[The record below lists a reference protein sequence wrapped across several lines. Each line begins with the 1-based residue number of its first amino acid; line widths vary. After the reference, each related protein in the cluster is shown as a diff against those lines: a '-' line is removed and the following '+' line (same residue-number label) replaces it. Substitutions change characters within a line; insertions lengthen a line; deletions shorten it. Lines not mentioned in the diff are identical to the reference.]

1 MVDVAI
7 EFENPLVAG
16 TVLVREDIRSQDFVE
31 GVSGWRIQADG
42 SAEFNDI
49 TIRGGDGVPAVIV
62 GPDGEPQVIIYNN
75 GVNGVV
81 EFPTNDP
88 NESSPA
94 RLASVV
100 YNNGQPNERLAFE
113 VQGPAHDVDD
123 NRLAMQFN
131 SARADSSTPA
141 SVSIFDVATQN
152 LIFFADNNRVQVNEA
167 LQVTPEDNDTNIPLF
182 VDGLPP
188 GGTSIATIRRD
199 GSNVLNIP
207 NEGNLQ
213 VSPTVASALSALF
226 VNAPAS
232 HTGRIIRGQLNGAD
246 RFTVEPNGDTA
257 VAGSLTAANFASGTA
272 QTPAP
277 GGVPAQTSVAVAFPA
292 AFPST
297 PNVQITPNSG
307 AANLNTS
314 NIRWAITGKSTT
326 GFTINC
332 WRDTNAATNFEWFA
346 HV

>member
-1 MVDVAI
+1 MAI
-7 EFENPLVAG
+7 EFENPLTAG
-16 TVLVREDIRSQDFVE
+16 TVLVREQVQSQDYVP
-31 GVSGWRIQADG
+31 GVSGWVIRADG
-42 SAEFNDI
+42 SAEFFNVF
-49 TIRGGDGVPAVIV
+49 IRGSATDPAIVV
-62 GPDGEPQVIIYNN
+62 GPDNEPQVVIYNT

-81 EFPTNDP
+81 EFPTNDAD
-88 NESSPA
+88 ESSPA
-94 RLASVV
+94 RLGSVV
-100 YNNGQPNERLAFE
+100 YNQGGPTERIALE
-113 VQGPAHDVDD
+113 IQGPALDVDD
-123 NRLAMQFN
+123 NRLILQLN
-131 SARADSSTPA
+131 TARADSSTPA
-141 SVSIFDVATQN
+141 NIQVFDGVTQN
-152 LIFFADNNRVQVNEA
+152 LVLFMDNNRVQVNEA

-213 VSPTVASALSALF
+213 VSPTVASAASALF
-226 VNAPAS
+226 VNAPAA

-277 GGVPAQTSVAVAFPA
+277 GGAPAQTSVAVNFAT

-297 PNVQITPNSG
+297 PNVQITPNSA

-314 NIRWAITGKSTT
+314 NIRWAITNKSTT

-346 HV
+346 HI

>member
-1 MVDVAI
+1 VQFQDELA
-7 EFENPLVAG
+7 AG
-16 TVLVREDIRSQDFVE
+16 IVLVRPALQSPDYDT
-31 GVSGWRIQADG
+31 GVAGWSINADG
-42 SAEFNDI
+42 SAEFNNI
-49 TIRGGDGVPAVIV
+49 TIRGGAGVPAIIV
-62 GPDGEPQVIIYNN
+62 GPEGEPQVIIYNN
-75 GVNGVV
+75 GANGVV

-100 YNNGQPNERLAFE
+100 YDQGQADERLAFE

-188 GGTSIATIRRD
+188 GATSIATIRRD
-199 GSNVLNIP
+199 GSNVLNI
-207 NEGNLQ
+207 NNDGNLQ
-213 VSPTVASALSALF
+213 VSPAVAGALSALF
-226 VNAPAS
+226 VNAPAG
-232 HTGRIIRGQLNGAD
+232 HTGRLVRAQLNGAD
-246 RFTVEPNGDTA
+246 RFTVEPSGSVNAT
-257 VAGSLTAANFASGTA
+257 GSLTAGNLEWGTA

-277 GGVPAQTSVAVAFPA
+277 GVGGGTSVVSVAFAKTFPA
-292 AFPST
+292 T
-297 PNVQITPNSG
+297 PRINITPVTTVDPG
-307 AANLNTS
+307 TVT
-314 NIRWAITGKSTT
+314 IRAYVDNVTTT
-326 GFTINC
+326 GFDIRNF
-332 WRDTNAATNFEWFA
+332 RSTNSATNFAWNA
-346 HV
+346 VSD